1 LKLKFWE
8 TDAGVMVCGNN
19 SKSTNLI
26 KLMIRIKETASNH
39 SPEYILFFRELNL
52 MEKYVV

>member
-1 LKLKFWE
+1 MQESWFVE
-8 TDAGVMVCGNN
+8 IIQSQQD
-19 SKSTNLI
+19 LI

-52 MEKYVV
+52 MEKYVVQSWDQV